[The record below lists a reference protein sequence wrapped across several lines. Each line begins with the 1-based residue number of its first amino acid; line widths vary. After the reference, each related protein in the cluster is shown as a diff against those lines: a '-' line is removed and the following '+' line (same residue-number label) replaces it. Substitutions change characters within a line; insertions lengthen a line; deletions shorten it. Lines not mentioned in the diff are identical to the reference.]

1 MKAIVCDKC
10 GHVTLLE
17 DNKPYYSPTGVY
29 RLVNDRSEVN
39 EIDLCEDCAAELVE
53 AVRKMKDGEGDA

>member
-17 DNKPYYSPTGVY
+17 DDMPYYSPTGVY
-29 RLVNDRSEVN
+29 RLIDDKGGVNV
-39 EIDLCEDCAAELVE
+39 DLCESCAAELVE
-53 AVRKMKDGEGDA
+53 AVRKMKDGE